1 MRLGRLDVDECTTLI
16 PEYHFELG
24 KAAKLASGSD
34 VTIIATGLMVQEALK
49 AREALAAEGISAAIL
64 DIYTIKP
71 LDQEAVIAAARETG
85 CIVTAEEANILGG
98 LGAAVAEVVSETCP
112 VPVFRVGVRD
122 CFGRSGD
129 PEALMEY
136 YHITAADI
144 VEKAK
149 QAIALKK

>member
-1 MRLGRLDVDECTTLI
+1 MA
-16 PEYHFELG
+16 EYL
-24 KAAKLASGSD
+24 
-34 VTIIATGLMVQEALK
+34 
-49 AREALAAEGISAAIL
+49 
-64 DIYTIKP
+64 
-71 LDQEAVIAAARETG
+71 
-85 CIVTAEEANILGG
+85 
-98 LGAAVAEVVSETCP
+98 SENYP
-112 VPVFRVGVRD
+112 VPVIRHGVED